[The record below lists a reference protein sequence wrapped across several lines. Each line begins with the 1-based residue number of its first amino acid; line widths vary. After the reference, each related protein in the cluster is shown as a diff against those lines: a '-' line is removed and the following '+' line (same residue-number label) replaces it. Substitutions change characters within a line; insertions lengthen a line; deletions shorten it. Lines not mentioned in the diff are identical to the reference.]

1 MLLAVDQAGTYRVC
15 PSDLPSS
22 ATVEPLS
29 TFLPFDTKEGDP
41 DEIELEPD
49 PLMGKPTVVTL
60 VPCTVPT
67 KEGDPDEIELEPD
80 P

>member
-1 MLLAVDQAGTYRVC
+1 MLVVDRAGTYRVC
-15 PSDLPSS
+15 PQDLPPG

-29 TFLPFDTKEGDP
+29 TFLPMVTKEGDP

-49 PLMGKPTVVTL
+49 PLAGEPITVEL
-60 VPCTVPT
+60 MPCQMPT